1 MEDLSRFSSLSVSSA
16 RTSSA
21 LEPLPSASNCVSGYA
36 RYGTLWSQ
44 YDSLDDATISRL
56 ERAILYSELRA
67 FKRSRAIYNAFPAD
81 LRHHPVVAIEQ
92 AMMHWLEWR
101 LLDAAERLEAS
112 LHWAQENG
120 KDINTPGI
128 YTLLRIVLAKV
139 EIFTKSDFT
148 KARDS
153 MKELMAWLAKT
164 PVEHYTDVQYYA
176 LILICP
182 HVNDTMDLDFLFCIP
197 YVPQHNGG
205 LSISQLRQNLQ
216 RQGRLKE
223 ARLMLDMELCFL
235 PSPDTKQDA
244 CRSLLHACQ
253 GSSIHEPTWFVESK
267 ARLQLAQILKKTGQ
281 PLNADEEFDLA
292 RKLLQQA
299 PVPASLN
306 RGELSIKLAE
316 LETNSYSEPSLCLQ
330 DWVSFLESPLVLEDS
345 RMKSTA
351 LCKIADAALEI
362 LQKHT
367 DDSNRQI
374 FWQWQSK
381 ADSMLEELGDIY
393 FLFLGFIYT
402 RSSAHNMYDEFA
414 KILEW
419 HEAFDAKYPKFT
431 LWEIKIAGIRNK
443 QLIYARLNDEENTM
457 KLLQEFTELLRRRDA
472 FWNGDEN
479 IIEAPQPTSRQDISQ
494 KVGYAFPV
502 DRLHDSFFSEWVGG
516 LLIPEN
522 VDQRAILGS
531 NTAEDWS
538 TSFLAT
544 LLEWLQISYKTG
556 ELGEDELKTILIPSK
571 ERNGFDVSALL
582 QQLTPKGLYIR
593 ILDSS
598 HWREA
603 FPILSNWLIKRSK
616 YSEAKRHYLLG
627 NIQTQKLWKTLESTD
642 EDRFTEA
649 QRMLD
654 LIPTLCE
661 EVQSHLKAGT
671 VNWRNV
677 VCSAKTAIYARQN
690 KETLLNEESPQFRE
704 IQALYEISLRESQ
717 ERNHHWN
724 EASTALAMA
733 QHLMFAAS
741 MLRPAAF
748 EAFCRYLDTAEMA
761 FQKNRESWKVLRGW
775 NKVQKLL
782 LAVRENNRQN
792 LPPLGIQVFLNLP
805 DALQVQRAESTWLMI
820 QMAKSFGLGWL
831 MQTNSQGQVEK
842 TFSNE
847 EPLKFEPVPAIEPKD
862 LEAITEDTGSE
873 VVYVDWYNCSAINE
887 FMPYT
892 LVVTRS
898 SGRTPQVAHVT
909 MEWAQITKIV
919 EELINYT
926 EEDLLQNY
934 AKRKLY
940 KLNPLV
946 EPLASITKP
955 GQVLVFCATG
965 NLGRIPLH
973 ALRIDK
979 EVLIRRN
986 PVVYCNSMTVLN
998 VAFQARK
1005 SHEQKRFATDH
1016 VFKASLFGEPPTKAG
1031 QEALASLAEQFSTSA
1046 HVGDRFNS
1054 SHFATAI
1061 RDPDLELFHYHSHA
1075 LFENTDTESHALTFS
1090 HDDHVNLRGVF
1101 DLAPLPNSYH
1111 ATLLG
1116 CGSGLSNV
1124 TKNDDVVGL
1133 VSAFLYSGAAS
1144 TVSALWSFSDSDA
1157 AAYSRRFYGEFEAAK
1172 VAQAGGRVDLAR
1184 ANQKAV
1190 LAIMA
1195 EKPAL
1200 YHWAPFV
1207 LNGYWMLRVRSG

>member
-1 MEDLSRFSSLSVSSA
+1 
-16 RTSSA
+16 
-21 LEPLPSASNCVSGYA
+21 
-36 RYGTLWSQ
+36 
-44 YDSLDDATISRL
+44 
-56 ERAILYSELRA
+56 
-67 FKRSRAIYNAFPAD
+67 
-81 LRHHPVVAIEQ
+81 
-92 AMMHWLEWR
+92 
-101 LLDAAERLEAS
+101 
-112 LHWAQENG
+112 
-120 KDINTPGI
+120 
-128 YTLLRIVLAKV
+128 
-139 EIFTKSDFT
+139 
-148 KARDS
+148 
-153 MKELMAWLAKT
+153 
-164 PVEHYTDVQYYA
+164 
-176 LILICP
+176 
-182 HVNDTMDLDFLFCIP
+182 MDLNFLFCIP
-197 YVPQHNGG
+197 YVPQDNGG
-205 LSISQLRQNLQ
+205 LSISQLRENLQ

-223 ARLMLDMELCFL
+223 ARLTLDIELYFL
-235 PSPDTKQDA
+235 PSSDTKQDA
-244 CRSLLHACQ
+244 CRSFLHACQ
-253 GSSIHEPTWFVESK
+253 GTSIHEPTWFVESK
-267 ARLQLAQILKKTGQ
+267 VRLQLAQILKKRGQ
-281 PLNADEEFDLA
+281 FSNAGEEFDLA
-292 RKLLQQA
+292 RKLLQKA
-299 PVPASLN
+299 PIPASLN

-351 LCKIADAALEI
+351 LCKIAGAALEI
-362 LQKHT
+362 LQKHPN
-367 DDSNRQI
+367 DSNKQN

-381 ADSMLEELGDIY
+381 ADSMLEELGDVY
-393 FLFLGFIYT
+393 FLFLGFIDA

-419 HEAFDAKYPKFT
+419 HEAFDAKYPNST
-431 LWEIKIAGIRNK
+431 LWEINIAGMKNK

-457 KLLQEFTELLRRRDA
+457 KLLREFTELLRRRDA
-472 FWNGDEN
+472 FWNEDEN
-479 IIEAPQPTSRQDISQ
+479 IIEAQESTFTQDNVQ
-494 KVGYAFPV
+494 KVNYAFPV
-502 DRLHDSFFSEWVGG
+502 DRPNDIFFWEWVPV

-531 NTAEDWS
+531 NTAEDRS

-544 LLEWLQISYKTG
+544 LLEWLQMAHKTG

-571 ERNGFDVSALL
+571 EERDRLDVSALL

-603 FPILSNWLIKRSK
+603 FPILSDWLIKRSK
-616 YSEAKRHYLLG
+616 HDEAKRHYLLG
-627 NIQTQKLWKTLESTD
+627 NIQIQKLWKTLDSTD
-642 EDRFTEA
+642 EDRLTEA

-654 LIPTLCE
+654 LIPTLCD
-661 EVQSHLKAGT
+661 EVQSHLKASS
-671 VNWRNV
+671 VNWRNI
-677 VCSAKTAIYARQN
+677 VCMAKTAIYAGQN
-690 KETLLNEESPQFRE
+690 KETLWNDESPQFRE

-717 ERNHHWN
+717 ERNHHLN
-724 EASTALAMA
+724 EAATALAKA

-741 MLRPAAF
+741 IIRPAAL
-748 EAFCRYLDTAEMA
+748 EAFCKSLDTAEMA
-761 FQKNRESWKVLRGW
+761 FQKNRESWRVLRGW

-782 LAVRENNRQN
+782 LAVRENYRQN
-792 LPPLGIQVFLNLP
+792 LPPLGIQVFLGFP
-805 DALQVQRAESTWLMI
+805 EALQVQRVEGIWMMV

-842 TFSNE
+842 TLSNE
-847 EPLKFEPVPAIEPKD
+847 EPLKFEPVPGIEPKD
-862 LEAITEDTGSE
+862 LEAITEDAGSE

-887 FMPYT
+887 YMPHT

-898 SGRTPQVAHVT
+898 SGRTPQVALVT
-909 MEWAQITKIV
+909 MEWVQITKIV

-926 EEDLLQNY
+926 EDDLLQNY

-973 ALRIDK
+973 ALRIDR

-998 VAFQARK
+998 VAFQARQ
-1005 SHEQKRFATDH
+1005 SYEQKRFATDH
-1016 VFKASLFGEPPTKAG
+1016 AFKASLFGEPPTKAG
-1031 QEALASLAEQFSTSA
+1031 QEALASLADQFSTSA

-1090 HDDHVNLRGVF
+1090 DDDHVNLRDVF

-1144 TVSALWSFSDSDA
+1144 TVSTLWSFSDSDA
-1157 AAYSRRFYGEFEAAK
+1157 AAYSRCFYGEFEAAK
-1172 VAQAGGRVDLAR
+1172 LAETGGRVDLAR

-1195 EKPAL
+1195 EKPEL

-1207 LNGYWMLRVRSG
+1207 LNGYWMMRVAPDRTPDRVGEASLDA